1 MTGNSIL
8 IQLMARN
15 VERLWTDYR
24 SKLQARNK
32 DSKISLIDAERPG
45 PAEEVLTLSSTQI
58 GIGPDD

>member
-1 MTGNSIL
+1 
-8 IQLMARN
+8 MARN
-15 VERLWTDYR
+15 AERLWTDYR